1 MFNAVLYCGEIETK
15 KGQTITSCS
24 SIDVLNLTKC
34 CFDVMELI
42 CLMEQDFDTP
52 DVRTRQKRRNYSARR
67 LIKEISL
74 NRREKLHVHILT
86 QEIKS
91 YVRN

>member
-1 MFNAVLYCGEIETK
+1 
-15 KGQTITSCS
+15 
-24 SIDVLNLTKC
+24 
-34 CFDVMELI
+34 
-42 CLMEQDFDTP
+42 MEQDFDTP
-52 DVRTRQKRRNYSARR
+52 DVRSSLSNFDPTKEKKLLSSM

-74 NRREKLHVHILT
+74 NRREKLHVDILT

>member
-1 MFNAVLYCGEIETK
+1 
-15 KGQTITSCS
+15 
-24 SIDVLNLTKC
+24 
-34 CFDVMELI
+34 MELI
-42 CLMEQDFDTP
+42 CLMEQDFDRP
-52 DVRTRQKRRNYSARR
+52 DVRSSLSNIDPTRGRNYSASM

-74 NRREKLHVHILT
+74 NRREKLHVDILT